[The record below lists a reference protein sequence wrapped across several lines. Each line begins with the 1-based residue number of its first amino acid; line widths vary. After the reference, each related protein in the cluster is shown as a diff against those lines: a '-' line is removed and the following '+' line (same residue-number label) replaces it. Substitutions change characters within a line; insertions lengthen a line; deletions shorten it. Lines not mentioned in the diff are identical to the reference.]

1 MKLKLEKPI
10 VFFDLETTGLDVAR
24 DRIVELC
31 YIRIEPNGN
40 EEAKSM
46 RINPEMH
53 IPEVCSKVHGIYDE
67 DVKDCPTFK
76 EIAPEL
82 AKTFSGCDFAGFN
95 SNKFDIPLLVE
106 EFMRAGIDPDLSDRR
121 FVDVQNIYHKMER
134 RTLIAAY
141 KFYCGKNL
149 ENAHS
154 ALADTR
160 ATYEVLQAQLDHYPD
175 VLKNDVEFLAE
186 YSTIGKN
193 VDLAG
198 RFVYNENGEE
208 IVNFGKYKGKAIK
221 DVLRTDP
228 SYYSWIQ
235 QGDFTLNTK
244 QVLEKLRLKYARR

>member
-1 MKLKLEKPI
+1 
-10 VFFDLETTGLDVAR
+10 
-24 DRIVELC
+24 
-31 YIRIEPNGN
+31 
-40 EEAKSM
+40 
-46 RINPEMH
+46 
-53 IPEVCSKVHGIYDE
+53 
-67 DVKDCPTFK
+67 
-76 EIAPEL
+76 
-82 AKTFSGCDFAGFN
+82 
-95 SNKFDIPLLVE
+95 
-106 EFMRAGIDPDLSDRR
+106 
-121 FVDVQNIYHKMER
+121 MER

-175 VLKNDVEFLAE
+175 VLKNDVEFLSE